1 MLASR
6 KGSITLAFLAV
17 ATGCLVFADF
27 AITTQNPWTEL
38 GHLLGG
44 LITPDFTATNNLVT
58 AFVRTLAFAFTG
70 VALGAVGGF
79 LLALVFGSRVVRTFC
94 AFIRAIHEIFWALI
108 FLQCIG
114 IHPLSGVLAIAIPFS
129 GIFGKVYSEII
140 EESDPLAERVLPR
153 NTGRLA
159 RYCFTRIPQAWPH
172 LMTYTAY
179 RLECG
184 LRSSA
189 VLGFIGL
196 PTLGFYLEASFS
208 EGHYSHVGALLL
220 AFYILIASMR
230 LWLRPRLVPVYVVAA
245 PFFLGEGLPI
255 MWANVTRFFTQDIVP
270 KPLRD
275 GEGWEGFQPWLM
287 DILAT
292 EALPGIWNTFVLTQI
307 ALVATG
313 ILALLAFPLISPHF
327 LGPKRRGAGHVL
339 LVIARSTPEYML
351 AYILLQLWGP
361 SMLPA
366 VVALALHNG
375 GIIGHLVGRMSGEI
389 PMRAG
394 APTGLNRYAYEVVP
408 RVYPPFL
415 AFLFYRWEIIMR
427 ETAILGILGVT
438 TLGYYVEGAIQE
450 IRFDQAMVLIVITAL
465 LNIGVD
471 ALSRRI
477 RGYLRL
483 KTRPTCEA

>member
-6 KGSITLAFLAV
+6 TARTSLLFVAV
-17 ATGCLVFADF
+17 ALVCLVFADI
-27 AITTQNPWTEL
+27 AVTTQNPWAEL
-38 GHLLGG
+38 RRLMGG
-44 LITPDFTATNNLVT
+44 FLTPDFTAVDDLGT
-58 AFVRTLAFAFTG
+58 AFLRTLSYAFTG
-70 VALGAVGGF
+70 VALGAVAGF
-79 LLALVFGSRVVRTFC
+79 FLSLVFSSRLVRTFC

-108 FLQCIG
+108 FMQAFG
-114 IHPLSGVLAIAIPFS
+114 IHPLSGVLAIAIPFA
-129 GIFGKVYSEII
+129 GIFAKVYSEII
-140 EESDPLAERVLPR
+140 EESDPLSARVLPWR
-153 NTGRLA
+153 TGRLA
-159 RYCFTRIPQAWPH
+159 RYCFTRIPEAWPH
-172 LMTYTAY
+172 LRTYTAY

-196 PTLGFYLEASFS
+196 PTIGFYLESAFS
-208 EGHYSHVGALLL
+208 QGYYSQVGALLIL
-220 AFYILIASMR
+220 FYLLIATMR
-230 LWLRPRLVPVYVVAA
+230 FWLRPRLIPLYVLGA
-245 PFFLGEGLPI
+245 PFFLGDGLPI
-255 MWANVTRFFTQDIVP
+255 MWGNVTRFFTQDIVP
-270 KPLRD
+270 RPLRE
-275 GEGWEGFQPWLM
+275 GEGWEGLQPWLM
-287 DILAT
+287 DILTT
-292 EALPGIWNTFVLTQI
+292 EALPGIWNTLILTQI

-327 LGPKRRGAGHVL
+327 FGPKRRAGGHLL

-389 PMRAG
+389 PMRPN
-394 APTGLNRYAYEVVP
+394 APVGINRYAYEVVP

-427 ETAILGILGVT
+427 ETAILGILGIT
-438 TLGYYVEGAIQE
+438 TLGFYVEGAIQE
-450 IRFDQAMVLIVITAL
+450 IRLDRAMVLILITAL

-471 ALSRRI
+471 ILSRRI
-477 RGYLRL
+477 RAYLRL

>member
-6 KGSITLAFLAV
+6 KGKTTLVFLAV
-17 ATGCLVFADF
+17 AAVCFVFADL
-27 AITTQNPWTEL
+27 AVTTQNPWAEL
-38 GHLLGG
+38 GRLMSGLL
-44 LITPDFTATNNLVT
+44 TPDFTATSNLGT

-70 VALGAVGGF
+70 VALGAIGGF
-79 LLALVFGSRVVRTFC
+79 ILTLVFSSRIVRTFC

-129 GIFGKVYSEII
+129 GIFAKVYSEII
-140 EESDPLAERVLPR
+140 EESDPQAARVLPWK
-153 NTGRLA
+153 TGRLA

-172 LMTYTAY
+172 LRTYTAY

-208 EGHYSHVGALLL
+208 QGQYSQVGALLL
-220 AFYILIASMR
+220 LFYILIATMR
-230 LWLRPRLVPVYVVAA
+230 FWLRPRLVPVYILGA

-255 MWANVTRFFTQDIVP
+255 MWGNVTRFFTEDIVP
-270 KPLRD
+270 RPLRE
-275 GEGWEGFQPWLM
+275 GEGWEGLQPWLT
-287 DILAT
+287 DILAN
-292 EALPGIWNTFVLTQI
+292 EALPGIWNTLILTQI

-327 LGPKRRGAGHVL
+327 LGPRRRAGGHVL

-375 GIIGHLVGRMSGEI
+375 GIIGHLIGRMSGEV
-389 PMRAG
+389 PLRQG
-394 APTGLNRYAYEVVP
+394 GPVGFNRYAYEIVP

-427 ETAILGILGVT
+427 ETAILGILGIT
-438 TLGYYVEGAIQE
+438 TLGFYVEGAIQE
-450 IRFDQAMVLIVITAL
+450 IRFDRAMVLIVITAL

-477 RGYLRL
+477 RAYLRL